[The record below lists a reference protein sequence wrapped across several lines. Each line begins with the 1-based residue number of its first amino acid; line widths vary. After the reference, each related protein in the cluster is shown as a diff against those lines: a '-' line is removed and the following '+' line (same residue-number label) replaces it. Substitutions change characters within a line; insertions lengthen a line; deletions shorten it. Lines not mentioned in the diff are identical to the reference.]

1 MNKPFLKIAGIT
13 LLMGLA
19 SLQVQAASS
28 DDFVDAA
35 TEAGIAEVVTGNLA
49 QEKSQSADIKQFAQ
63 QMVTDHTKANQ
74 ELGDIARK
82 LDISV
87 PDEAALIDKVKKMI
101 LEWREESFD
110 RSYVNNQVDAHE
122 KAVEL
127 FKKEAASSDKPELKA
142 FASDKLPT
150 LQHHLEHRPGRCKP
164 PTASNPHVTA
174 QSQGPPCGP
183 ALSHLEV
190 GSHE

>member
-1 MNKPFLKIAGIT
+1 MNKPFWKIAGVT

-28 DDFVDAA
+28 NDFVDAA
-35 TEAGIAEVVTGNLA
+35 TEAGIAEVVTGKLA
-49 QEKSQSADIKQFAQ
+49 LEKSQNADIKQFAQ

-74 ELGDIARK
+74 QLGEIARK

-87 PDEAALIDKVKKMI
+87 PDEAALTDKVKKMI

-127 FKKEAASSDKPELKA
+127 FKKEASSSDKPELKA
-142 FASDKLPT
+142 FASETLPT
-150 LQHHLEHRPGRCKP
+150 LEDHLKQ
-164 PTASNPHVTA
+164 AK
-174 QSQGPPCGP
+174 
-183 ALSHLEV
+183 ALQATHAK
-190 GSHE
+190 

>member
-1 MNKPFLKIAGIT
+1 MNKPFWKIAGVT

-28 DDFVDAA
+28 NDFVDAA
-35 TEAGIAEVVTGNLA
+35 TEAGIAEVVTGKLA
-49 QEKSQSADIKQFAQ
+49 LEKSQNADIKKFAQ

-74 ELGDIARK
+74 QLGEIARK

-87 PDEAALIDKVKKMI
+87 PDEAALTDKVKKMI

-127 FKKEAASSDKPELKA
+127 FKKEASSSDKPELKA
-142 FASDKLPT
+142 FASETLPT
-150 LQHHLEHRPGRCKP
+150 LEDHLKQ
-164 PTASNPHVTA
+164 AK
-174 QSQGPPCGP
+174 
-183 ALSHLEV
+183 ALQATHAK
-190 GSHE
+190 

>member
-1 MNKPFLKIAGIT
+1 MHQPFLKLAGIT
-13 LLMGLA
+13 LLMSLA
-19 SLQVQAASS
+19 SLQAQAASS

-49 QEKSQSADIKQFAQ
+49 LEKSQSADIKKFAQ

-87 PDEAALIDKVKKMI
+87 PDDAALTDKVKKMI

-110 RSYVNNQVDAHE
+110 KSYVNNQVDAHE

-150 LQHHLEHRPGRCKP
+150 LEHHLEQAK
-164 PTASNPHVTA
+164 
-174 QSQGPPCGP
+174 
-183 ALSHLEV
+183 ALQTTH
-190 GSHE
+190 GK

>member
-1 MNKPFLKIAGIT
+1 MITPFLKIAGVT

-87 PDEAALIDKVKKMI
+87 PDEAALTDKVKKMI
-101 LEWREESFD
+101 LEWRDESFD

-150 LQHHLEHRPGRCKP
+150 LQHHLEQAK
-164 PTASNPHVTA
+164 
-174 QSQGPPCGP
+174 
-183 ALSHLEV
+183 ALQATH
-190 GSHE
+190 GK

>member
-1 MNKPFLKIAGIT
+1 MNKPFLKIAGVT

-49 QEKSQSADIKQFAQ
+49 QEKSQSADIRQFAQ

-87 PDEAALIDKVKKMI
+87 PDEAALTDKVKKMI

-150 LQHHLEHRPGRCKP
+150 LQHHLEQAK
-164 PTASNPHVTA
+164 
-174 QSQGPPCGP
+174 
-183 ALSHLEV
+183 ALQATT
-190 GSHE
+190 GK

>member
-1 MNKPFLKIAGIT
+1 MSNLFIKRAG
-13 LLMGLA
+13 LSLVLGMA
-19 SLQVQAASS
+19 SWQALAASS

-49 QEKSQSADIKQFAQ
+49 LEKSQNAEIKTFAQ

-74 ELGDIARK
+74 KLGDIARK

-87 PDEAALIDKVKKMI
+87 PDEAALTDKVKKMI

-110 RSYVNNQVDAHE
+110 KSYVNNQVDAHE

-127 FKKEAASSDKPELKA
+127 FKKEAASSDKAELKS
-142 FASDKLPT
+142 FASETLPT
-150 LQHHLEHRPGRCKP
+150 LEHHLEQAK
-164 PTASNPHVTA
+164 
-174 QSQGPPCGP
+174 
-183 ALSHLEV
+183 ALQATH
-190 GSHE
+190 GK

>member
-1 MNKPFLKIAGIT
+1 MNTPFLKIAGVT

-35 TEAGIAEVVTGNLA
+35 TEAGIAEVVTSNLA

-87 PDEAALIDKVKKMI
+87 PDEAALTDKVKKMI

-150 LQHHLEHRPGRCKP
+150 LQHHLEK
-164 PTASNPHVTA
+164 AK
-174 QSQGPPCGP
+174 
-183 ALSHLEV
+183 ALQATHSK
-190 GSHE
+190 